1 MSTLVPAQ
9 SSATASATG
18 AAKVPVKEKPRRGLS
33 RLRYT
38 LSLLR
43 SIFITDLLIYLYTAV
58 MGTLSLLGS
67 VVDSAG
73 RWQHWCA
80 RTWSW
85 MILKTSRISV
95 HVEGGEHV
103 QAARPTIYCSN
114 HPSAMDIPIMFV
126 HLPVQFRFL
135 AKKVLFHLPFL
146 GWHLR
151 RSGHIPV
158 EREQPKAAMKSFEEA
173 VKKIHAGSSVL
184 LFPEGSRSRDGSL
197 GRFKRGGF
205 FLALQA
211 GAPIVPIT
219 LNGSREV
226 LPTGSYHIRPGRV
239 EMVIHPPIATEGLTA
254 KDLSALSER
263 VRERIRSRFRLP
275 NETIHGETGHS
286 ETGHSETGHSETGP
300 GETASQ
306 KTSKA

>member
-9 SSATASATG
+9 SSAK
-18 AAKVPVKEKPRRGLS
+18 AAAQAPVKEKPRRGLS

-43 SIFITDLLIYLYTAV
+43 SLFITDLLIYLYTAV
-58 MGTLSLLGS
+58 MGTFSLVGS
-67 VVDSAG
+67 LVDSAG
-73 RWQHWCA
+73 RWQHGCA
-80 RTWSW
+80 RIWSW
-85 MILKTSRISV
+85 LILMTSRISV

-103 QAARPTIYCSN
+103 LAGRPTIYCSN

-135 AKKVLFHLPFL
+135 AKRELFRLPFL

-197 GRFKRGGF
+197 GPFKRGGF
-205 FLALQA
+205 FLAVQA
-211 GAPIVPIT
+211 GVPIVPIT

-226 LPTGSYHIRPGRV
+226 LPPDTYHIRPGRV
-239 EMVIHPPIATEGLTA
+239 EIVFHPPIATAGLTA
-254 KDLSALSER
+254 KDVSALSGR
-263 VRERIRSRFRLP
+263 VRERIRSRFRPP
-275 NETIHGETGHS
+275 NDTIHGETA
-286 ETGHSETGHSETGP
+286 P
-300 GETASQ
+300 GETAPGE
-306 KTSKA
+306 TGEV